1 MAPRKF
7 IAFTPRRTVLFISG
21 VALLIILGYSAYAAL
36 PLIQG
41 PSLTATATIDTDA
54 VLISGMTRRV
64 AFLEVN
70 GAPVPLQENGSFLA
84 KRAYPPGYT
93 AITVT
98 ARDRFGKGVT
108 KKLSLLSPKQEKPS
122 NTKEEAPIN

>member
-7 IAFTPRRTVLFISG
+7 IAFTPKRTALFIGG

-41 PSLTATATIDTDA
+41 PSLTATATMDTA
-54 VLISGMTRRV
+54 TVLVSGMTRRV

-108 KKLSLLSPKQEKPS
+108 KKLSLLSPKQEKLS
-122 NTKEEAPIN
+122 NIKEEAPIN